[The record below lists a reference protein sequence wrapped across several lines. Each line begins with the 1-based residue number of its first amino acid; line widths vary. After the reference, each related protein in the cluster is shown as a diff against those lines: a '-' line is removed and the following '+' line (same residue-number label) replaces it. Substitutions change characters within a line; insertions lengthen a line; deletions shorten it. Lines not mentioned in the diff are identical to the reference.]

1 KASSLRWHGR
11 PAGKAMTGGKFN
23 PNICPILGSI
33 MGRIIQQFLFIF
45 HYISAFCQDTHYTCT
60 NKRYETYI
68 PHTLEFESQGRDMA
82 KRTRQSKR
90 KRNASHPERF
100 LLGLRKKLGVKTLL
114 EVKQNALQ
122 KALVATKGDKALA
135 AALLGIGK
143 TTLYRRLAD

>member
-1 KASSLRWHGR
+1 
-11 PAGKAMTGGKFN
+11 
-23 PNICPILGSI
+23 
-33 MGRIIQQFLFIF
+33 
-45 HYISAFCQDTHYTCT
+45 
-60 NKRYETYI
+60 
-68 PHTLEFESQGRDMA
+68 MA
-82 KRTRQSKR
+82 KRTRQSKQ
-90 KRNASHPERF
+90 KKKTAHPERF